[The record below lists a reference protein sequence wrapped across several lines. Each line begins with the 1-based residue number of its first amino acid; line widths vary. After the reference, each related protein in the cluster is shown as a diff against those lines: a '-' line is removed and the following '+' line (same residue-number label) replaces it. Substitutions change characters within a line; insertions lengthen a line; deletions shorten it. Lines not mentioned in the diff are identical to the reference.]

1 MTTFRGDG
9 SKLDNVEKTEDLEK
23 MVEFLWD
30 QCVCKE
36 KDAYER
42 PNNLVGR
49 GKLNKFAYNKNQITY
64 YQPVIAFIGSILRP
78 IDEEARYHDLACEN
92 NGERWTE
99 FYFKVEKAVSL
110 LNASGLLEFCHSSKD
125 WDSVES
131 RNPKIRI
138 KK

>member
-1 MTTFRGDG
+1 MN
-9 SKLDNVEKTEDLEK
+9 KVEKTDDLEK

-36 KDAYER
+36 KKAYEN
-42 PNNLVGR
+42 PNNLIGR
-49 GKLNKFAYNKNQITY
+49 GKLNEFVYSKNQIAY

-78 IDEEARYHDLACEN
+78 SNEELRYYDLAYEN

-99 FYFKVEKAVSL
+99 LYFKVEKAVSL
-110 LNASGLLEFCHSSKD
+110 LNASGLLEFCQPSKY
-125 WDSVES
+125 WDSLES